1 MSCFF
6 CPQIVRIQSNFGLIK
21 SNVSQSKVIRRGKAG
36 RNSIVNVARRRFA
49 VAGARLAAALLG
61 LALWIVAP
69 RSALA
74 LKNLKT
80 APLTVTDV
88 QNIIARAVTHAMHNN
103 QAVTVAICDRE
114 GNVLGV
120 FIMTGAAP
128 DAANPDII
136 NQLQPGGIAASA
148 TAIEK
153 ARTAAFLSSDQN
165 AFSTRT
171 GSFIVQPHFPP
182 DVSNTANGPLF
193 GLPFSSLP
201 CGDVQLHGN
210 GITGAIG
217 GIPLYKKVGHQRQI
231 AGGIGVE
238 GASTADENEVIAL
251 AGASGPY
258 SVPQGKTADKILLN
272 GIRLQW
278 IGQPLTRHFK
288 PEPFGS
294 LPGTVDPSY
303 PIVPTPPTTFPI
315 ATIGGVTGEIRFP
328 IIDSPMPGPTKLL
341 ASDVMTIM
349 TNSMR
354 LSRKTRAAI
363 RLPIGVP
370 ARMQVGV
377 TDLDGN
383 ILGLFRGND
392 ATMFSLDIVIQKARG
407 VSVFSDPTQ
416 TLGTQ
421 LRQAIGVDP
430 ASPLAVTSRTLGF
443 LAQPFYPPGIDG
455 TTAGPL
461 FNIQQTLYVAHPGA
475 PCEPNGD
482 GVTLFPG
489 SAPLYK
495 DGVLVGGVGLSGD
508 GVDQDDF
515 ITSGG
520 LPGYEPPDSI
530 KADQVNF
537 RGTRLPYLK
546 FPRHPT
552 LH

>member
-1 MSCFF
+1 
-6 CPQIVRIQSNFGLIK
+6 VRKES
-21 SNVSQSKVIRRGKAG
+21 AP
-36 RNSIVNVARRRFA
+36 ARFRI
-49 VAGARLAAALLG
+49 AAALLAIIPW
-61 LALWIVAP
+61 LAP
-69 RSALA
+69 SPNALA
-74 LKNLKT
+74 LPNLVT

-88 QNIIARAVTHAMHNN
+88 QNVIARAVTQAVHNN
-103 QAVTVAICDRE
+103 QAVTVAISDRE

-120 FIMTGAAP
+120 FIMNGAAP
-128 DAANPDII
+128 DAVQPDDI
-136 NQLQPGGIAASA
+136 NKPLPDGTLAST

-153 ARTAAFLSSDQN
+153 ARTVAFLSSDQD

-171 GSFIVQPHFPP
+171 GGFITASHFPP
-182 DVSNTANGPLF
+182 NTLNQPQGPLF

-210 GITGAIG
+210 GISGVAG
-217 GIPLYKKVGHQRQI
+217 GIPLYKNKQI

-238 GASTADENEVIAL
+238 GASTFDEDELIAL
-251 AGASGPY
+251 AGTSGPY
-258 SVPQGKTADKILLN
+258 SVPQSITADKILLN
-272 GIRLQW
+272 GIRLQYVL
-278 IGQPLTRHFK
+278 QPLGKHFK
-288 PEPFGS
+288 PLAFAS
-294 LPGTVDPSY
+294 LPGMVDPSF
-303 PIVPTPPTTFPI
+303 PIVATPPTSFPLITI
-315 ATIGGVTGEIRFP
+315 AGASGELRFP

-341 ASDVMTIM
+341 ASDVTTIM
-349 TNSMR
+349 TNSIR
-354 LSRKTRAAI
+354 QALNTRAAI

-377 TDLDGN
+377 TDVAGN
-383 ILGLFRGND
+383 ILGLFRTND
-392 ATMFSLDIVIQKARG
+392 ATMFSLDIVIQKARS

-416 TLGTQ
+416 ALGQ
-421 LRQAIGVDP
+421 VIRQDLGVP
-430 ASPLAVTSRTLGF
+430 VTSQIAFTTRTLGF

-455 TTAGPL
+455 TSPGPL
-461 FNIQQTLYVAHPGA
+461 FNIQQMLYAAHPTA

-515 ITSGG
+515 ITAGG
-520 LPGYEPPDSI
+520 IPGYEPSDSI
-530 KADQVNF
+530 RADQITF
-537 RGTRLPYLK
+537 RGTPLPYLK

>member
-1 MSCFF
+1 
-6 CPQIVRIQSNFGLIK
+6 VTL
-21 SNVSQSKVIRRGKAG
+21 
-36 RNSIVNVARRRFA
+36 A
-49 VAGARLAAALLG
+49 VLLWLG
-61 LALWIVAP
+61 TP
-69 RSALA
+69 HSAYA
-74 LKNLKT
+74 LKSLVT

-88 QNIIARAVTHAMHNN
+88 QNIIARAVTQAVHNN
-103 QAVTVAICDRE
+103 QAVTIAISDRE

-120 FIMTGAAP
+120 FNMTGARVN
-128 DAANPDII
+128 AANPDLI
-136 NQLQPGGIAASA
+136 NQLQPGGTLASA

-171 GSFIVQPHFPP
+171 GFFITQDHFPP
-182 DVSNTANGPLF
+182 GVSNQSQGPLF
-193 GLPFSSLP
+193 GLGFSSLP

-210 GITGAIG
+210 GITTAAG
-217 GIPLYKKVGHQRQI
+217 GIPLYKNKQI

-238 GASTADENEVIAL
+238 GATTNDEDEIIAL
-251 AGASGPY
+251 AAANRKPY
-258 SVPQGKTADKILLN
+258 QVPPTITADKILLN

-278 IGQPLTRHFK
+278 VAQQVGKNTKPL
-288 PEPFGS
+288 PFAS

-303 PIVPTPPTTFPI
+303 PIIPTPPTTFPT
-315 ATIGGVTGEIRFP
+315 ASFGGAPGEIRFP

-341 ASDVMTIM
+341 ASDVTTIFN
-349 TNSMR
+349 NSMR
-354 LSRKTRAAI
+354 LALLTRAAI

-377 TDLDGN
+377 TDVDGN
-383 ILGLFRGND
+383 ILGLFRTND
-392 ATMFSLDIVIQKARG
+392 ATMFSLDIVIQKARS
-407 VSVFSDPTQ
+407 VSVFSDSTQMLGQQLLQALGLSPTQ
-416 TLGTQ
+416 DVAFTT
-421 LRQAIGVDP
+421 
-430 ASPLAVTSRTLGF
+430 RTLGF

-455 TTAGPL
+455 TTPGPL
-461 FNIQQTLYVAHPGA
+461 LNIQAQLYSAHPSA

-515 ITSGG
+515 ITNGG
-520 LPGYEPPDSI
+520 LPGYQASQSI
-530 KADQVNF
+530 QADNINF

-546 FPRHPT
+546 FPRKPLIH
-552 LH
+552 